1 MDSNQRKFG
10 IYVFLSTFSRNFI
23 EVFIPIILYKYGY
36 SLNEVLFYYFLVNF
50 ISLLLSYPFVYLSKK
65 FNNKIL
71 STIGITAFIILQI
84 LLDFMTYSI
93 YYLLIIATLYA
104 IYRRGYWISRR
115 YYTLKVIKKDN
126 ISSTYSILSII
137 NQIGVIISAYLGS
150 IVLDYISLNV
160 LTTIAII
167 LFIASSFPL
176 YLLKFKHERTNN
188 KLEVVKTL
196 KQIPKKDLYLFGSY
210 ELLNVVKF
218 LITLYLFIYVKNTYQ
233 TIGIVNLI
241 TNLSLIIFAYVFGK
255 KLDESKK
262 NFLPISIFL
271 TVVVF
276 ILKINFVGFLLLII
290 SFLEGIVTKMY
301 ELAINKEF
309 YTLSKKFEYNNYNLI
324 YELIQNSF
332 RSFVT
337 LIFVAFTVELKT
349 MIYITLTFIIISGFF
364 SFGKFNCEKEE
375 MYHD

>member
-1 MDSNQRKFG
+1 M
-10 IYVFLSTFSRNFI
+10 
-23 EVFIPIILYKYGY
+23 
-36 SLNEVLFYYFLVNF
+36 
-50 ISLLLSYPFVYLSKK
+50 SLLLSYPFVYLSKK

-71 STIGITAFIILQI
+71 SSIGIVAFIILQI

-137 NQIGVIISAYLGS
+137 TQIGVIISAYLGS

-167 LFIASSFPL
+167 LFIASIFPL
-176 YLLKFKHERTNN
+176 YFLKFKHEKTDN
-188 KLEVVKTL
+188 KLEVVKTV
-196 KQIPKKDLYLFGSY
+196 KQIPKKDIYLFGSY

-241 TNLSLIIFAYVFGK
+241 TNLSLIIFTYVF
-255 KLDESKK
+255 
-262 NFLPISIFL
+262 
-271 TVVVF
+271 
-276 ILKINFVGFLLLII
+276 
-290 SFLEGIVTKMY
+290 
-301 ELAINKEF
+301 
-309 YTLSKKFEYNNYNLI
+309 
-324 YELIQNSF
+324 
-332 RSFVT
+332 
-337 LIFVAFTVELKT
+337 
-349 MIYITLTFIIISGFF
+349 
-364 SFGKFNCEKEE
+364 
-375 MYHD
+375 